1 MKTKIK
7 LVMQAKPQDVAGWP
21 HINFNY
27 AQAASQIAAALQAR
41 MPEAEV
47 VTEICCELEK
57 ARATLPEDRKN
68 YDGIVLVTST
78 NSPAIHN
85 VYLDAAS
92 TDFPLVI
99 AGLPHAGD
107 GAFLNA
113 CTRIRKQRLP
123 VATVSS
129 MDYGD
134 IAETAQL
141 IALIKRLKSERI
153 LIISDNE
160 KNGMFAPAKRAAL
173 QKNWGI
179 ESVVLNG
186 AALSAAYDKV
196 GEGQAKPLAERW
208 ARDAI
213 RVVEPSAEELVKSAR
228 LYYALQ
234 SLKEQHGCTAVT
246 VDCLSLFYSGAMPA
260 YPCLAFFEMLNNAQA
275 GICEADIDSVLTTL
289 ICIHGCGRPGYVSDP
304 ALDTSS
310 GQIIYDH
317 CVCSNRMLGYHDA
330 RASEY
335 YIRSHAEDQ
344 KGASVQALLPLNHPV
359 TTVKLCADAN
369 AFSIHTG
376 MAVGN
381 VSLDRGCRTKLAV
394 QADVPSIIDRWDME
408 VFGWHKVT
416 LYGDWRQKLWNL
428 ARLKGMLIFD
438 EDRG

>member
-1 MKTKIK
+1 MKTRIK

-27 AQAASQIAAALQAR
+27 AQAAGQIAAAMRAR
-41 MPEAEV
+41 MPEAEI
-47 VTEICCELEK
+47 VTAICSDPEQ
-57 ARATLPEDRKN
+57 ARADLPGDKRD

-78 NSPAIHN
+78 NGPAVHN

-92 TDFPLVI
+92 TDFPIVI

-113 CTRIRKQRLP
+113 STRIRKQNLP

-141 IALIKRLKSERI
+141 IALIKELSGDRI

-179 ESVVLNG
+179 ETVVLGG
-186 AALSAAYDKV
+186 AALTAAYDKV
-196 GEGQAKPLAERW
+196 SEEKARPLAERW
-208 ARDAI
+208 MGDAI
-213 RVVEPSAEELVKSAR
+213 RVVEPTAEEVVKSAR

-234 SLKEQHGCTAVT
+234 DLLAQNGCTAAT

-260 YPCLAFFEMLNNAQA
+260 YPCLAFFEMLNNAKA

-289 ICIHGCGRPGYVSDP
+289 ICIHGCNRPGYVSDP

-317 CVCSNRMLGYHDA
+317 CVCSNRMLGYQDA

-344 KGASVQALLPLNHPV
+344 KGASVQTLLPLNHPV
-359 TTVKLCADAN
+359 TTVKFNADAN

-376 MAVGN
+376 TAVGN

-394 QADVPSIIDRWDME
+394 QANVQSIIDTWDME
-408 VFGWHKVT
+408 IFGWHKVT
-416 LYGDWRQKLWNL
+416 LYGNWRHKLMNL